1 MKSDDVF
8 YQIFQQSPELAF
20 ELMGQTAPCP
30 YQFRAQ
36 EVKAFGFRTD
46 GLMFPESNNPNHP
59 IILLEAQMQP
69 DPELYYRILNELTT
83 YLRQYQPPN
92 PWRVMVLYPKRS
104 TERVVPQMEKLLAF
118 CNLYR
123 FYLNELRTGV
133 SLGQDILR
141 LMVSSQT
148 EVQARARELLERAQ
162 QQLSEPRE
170 QNNFIELLIE
180 TVTRIFPE
188 QSKEEIRKMLEL
200 VPVTQTRFYREVKQ
214 EGHDEG
220 YDEGRDQGREE
231 EARSLILRQLSRRFG
246 EIPPQAQTQIEQ
258 LNLEQMESL
267 AEALLDFS
275 AIADLLSWLKQQ
287 QAG

>member
-1 MKSDDVF
+1 
-8 YQIFQQSPELAF
+8 
-20 ELMGQTAPCP
+20 
-30 YQFRAQ
+30 
-36 EVKAFGFRTD
+36 
-46 GLMFPESNNPNHP
+46 
-59 IILLEAQMQP
+59 MQP

-220 YDEGRDQGREE
+220 YDEGYDEGHDEGYEEGHDEGREQ
-231 EARSLILRQLSRRFG
+231 EARSLILRLLSRRFG

>member
-1 MKSDDVF
+1 
-8 YQIFQQSPELAF
+8 
-20 ELMGQTAPCP
+20 
-30 YQFRAQ
+30 
-36 EVKAFGFRTD
+36 
-46 GLMFPESNNPNHP
+46 
-59 IILLEAQMQP
+59 
-69 DPELYYRILNELTT
+69 
-83 YLRQYQPPN
+83 
-92 PWRVMVLYPKRS
+92 
-104 TERVVPQMEKLLAF
+104 
-118 CNLYR
+118 
-123 FYLNELRTGV
+123 
-133 SLGQDILR
+133 
-141 LMVSSQT
+141 
-148 EVQARARELLERAQ
+148 
-162 QQLSEPRE
+162 
-170 QNNFIELLIE
+170 
-180 TVTRIFPE
+180 
-188 QSKEEIRKMLEL
+188 MLEL